1 MAKLTL
7 KAIQKSI
14 GVGTFV
20 KKPIK
25 YRGASGE
32 EFSGEVFVK
41 VLTHD
46 ELAVTADVW
55 GLKDNSELTIDQYR
69 KALLYHTIY
78 EDEETRLFSKVEE
91 TGLVS
96 TEVIGALFDAADEVV
111 NFTGK
116 LWISNREKNSGANL
130 LSTESAAEQ

>member
-14 GVGTFV
+14 GAGTFV
-20 KKPIK
+20 KKQIK
-25 YRGASGE
+25 YRGSSGE
-32 EFSGEVFVK
+32 EFSGEVFIK

-69 KALLYHTIY
+69 KALLFHTIY

-91 TGLVS
+91 IGLVS
-96 TEVIGALFDAADEVV
+96 TEVIGALFDAADEAV

-116 LWISNREKNSGANL
+116 LWISNQEKNSGVS
-130 LSTESAAEQ
+130 LSSMELAEAQ